1 MLQQPSPLLL
11 KALDPLRLP
20 PAMLQQPP
28 PLLLRALN
36 CLLLPSAML
45 QQPPPLLLRAL
56 NSLLFPPATLH
67 QPPRLLLR
75 ALGPLRSPPLL
86 LYPQLPYLPR
96 VLNCLLLH
104 WSHCF
109 SATTSSLSLA
119 LLQTNEGGWSAFSKT
134 VKHYVAHMH
143 SRGEHLLTPQS
154 APYKSGAMARAF
166 AVTWK
171 RSDRHT
177 IAAAPSTRGPKVFS
191 RPKKAKIVGRFSDT
205 LKRARLETLT
215 RFSIAS
221 MDTEVKASA

>member
-1 MLQQPSPLLL
+1 MQGLP
-11 KALDPLRLP
+11 DPLHP
-20 PAMLQQPP
+20 QY
-28 PLLLRALN
+28 
-36 CLLLPSAML
+36 
-45 QQPPPLLLRAL
+45 
-56 NSLLFPPATLH
+56 ATK
-67 QPPRLLLR
+67 Q
-75 ALGPLRSPPLL
+75 
-86 LYPQLPYLPR
+86 YPTGNPTNFVHKQAPGTKL
-96 VLNCLLLH
+96 
-104 WSHCF
+104 
-109 SATTSSLSLA
+109 

-134 VKHYVAHMH
+134 VKHYVAHMY